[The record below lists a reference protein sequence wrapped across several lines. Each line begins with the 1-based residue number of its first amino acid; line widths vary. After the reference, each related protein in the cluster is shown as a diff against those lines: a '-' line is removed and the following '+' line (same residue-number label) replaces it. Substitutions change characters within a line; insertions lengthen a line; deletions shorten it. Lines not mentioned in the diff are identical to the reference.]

1 MQSARFLTTKGTK
14 YHEGFLISDT
24 KPACRARSVVRRST
38 NGSDILRL
46 ETSHVATTVLTATK
60 IVPDERQ
67 REAIEHVHGPMLVI
81 AGAGTGKTTV
91 LTQRVAHL
99 IREGHAR
106 PDEILALTYADNSAA
121 EMLGRV
127 RNELEGGSVESAESA
142 AHPPSIDGLEAC
154 TFHAWC
160 NGLLQRRGCG
170 FGVMDDKDLWVFL
183 RRRIRDLRLK
193 HFVRAANVG
202 QFLDS
207 LLDFMRRCQDELV
220 GPAEYLRYVQRLE
233 RGEVPLPRVA
243 KAKKQADLQDA
254 EILERCQEIARVF
267 AAVEEMLR
275 EKKLGTFGH
284 MITRAHELLKN
295 DPALL
300 AEERGRTRFLLV
312 DEFQDANFA
321 QAEILS
327 LLAGKEANVF
337 AVGDPDQ
344 AIYQFRGAS
353 SEAFTL
359 FARNFPA
366 ARVVVLG
373 KNRRSLSPI
382 LGCAFGIVN
391 DNPPV
396 FAKASSSTG
405 GAIGYQRKPLE
416 SLREDTKHVAT
427 DAFVRPQSGT
437 AMAAPLVEI
446 ITWRDKEVEAADLA
460 RRIQKKRKEHKAKGE
475 RCRWSDFAVLYRVH
489 SHRDEL
495 VHEFVERGIPF
506 SIEGLD
512 VLDTPEVRDVLACLT
527 AAVSPDDAASLF
539 RVAALPQ
546 FGIDAVEL
554 RAGMKGVR
562 REDLNLRTVLGRLAG
577 GAAVLESVE
586 KAHFEVEK
594 DGVRA
599 ADAVRTVIRHFEL
612 PRSPLVMTFLNFVE
626 EWRKRPIAD
635 DGSAAEFLEYLD
647 YFVQARGSIALPRSS
662 EDAVQLLTAHA
673 AKGLEFQHVAIVRGS
688 SVSFPTAYHEPLIA
702 FPAELRRSLANA
714 ADAHAPDDK
723 ALHEEEE
730 RRLFYVAMT
739 RAKDTLAIYANQ
751 GQSKKDP
758 KPTKF
763 LREFMV
769 RPELR
774 KFWTTRSAA
783 AVQDALFA
791 EEEQRVALQQSKV
804 AEWLLMDP
812 AANFATG
819 LSASAIEIY
828 EECPLRFKL
837 EREWNLPREVSAALH
852 YGAAMHAVL
861 RTFYDAQRY
870 QREVIDDDLLEQFRA
885 QLASSGIADRYQY
898 DLYLRQGREQL
909 RQFLECARR
918 DPAPE
923 VVETESRFEMHI
935 GTAGGEARVTG
946 RVDRI
951 DSTGPNTVAIVDY
964 KTGKPKSQEDADESL
979 QLSLYAL
986 AARETLGKRAD
997 RLVFHNLENNTAMIT
1012 ERNDAQMEEAKL
1024 RVGKVA
1030 AGVAEGKFVARPGY
1044 HCSYCPYRNLCPATE
1059 KMVATPQKKDT
1070 ARVH

>member
-1 MQSARFLTTKGTK
+1 
-14 YHEGFLISDT
+14 
-24 KPACRARSVVRRST
+24 
-38 NGSDILRL
+38 
-46 ETSHVATTVLTATK
+46 VATTVVTTTRF
-60 IVPDERQ
+60 VPDQRQ

-91 LTQRVAHL
+91 LTQRVANL

-106 PDEILALTYADNSAA
+106 PDEILALTYTDNSAA
-121 EMLGRV
+121 EMLSRV
-127 RNELEGGSVESAESA
+127 RNELEGTA
-142 AHPPSIDGLEAC
+142 IDGLQAC

-160 NGLLQRRGCG
+160 NGLLQRRGAG
-170 FGVMDDKDLWVFL
+170 FGVLDDKDLWVFL

-233 RGEVPLPRVA
+233 AGEFPLPRVA
-243 KAKKQADLQDA
+243 KRKKQADLEDA
-254 EILERCQEIARVF
+254 EILERCREIARVF
-267 AAVEEMLR
+267 ATVENMLR
-275 EKKLGTFGH
+275 EKNLGTFGH
-284 MITRAHELLKN
+284 MITRAYQLLKD

-300 AEERGRTRFLLV
+300 EEERRRARFLLV

-321 QAEILS
+321 QAAILS
-327 LLAGKEANVF
+327 LLAGTEANVF

-353 SEAFTL
+353 SEAFML

-382 LGCAFGIVN
+382 LRCAFGIVN

-396 FAKASSSTG
+396 FAKTSLQTG
-405 GAIGYQRKPLE
+405 CPISYQRTPLE
-416 SLREDTKHVAT
+416 SLRDEESKAKGDTA
-427 DAFVRPQSGT
+427 
-437 AMAAPLVEI
+437 AAPLVEI

-460 RRIQKKRKEHKAKGE
+460 RRIQRKYKEEQRDKSRNKDQ
-475 RCRWSDFAVLYRVH
+475 RCRWSDFAVLYRQH
-489 SHRDEL
+489 GHRDEL

-512 VLDTPEVRDVLACLT
+512 VLDTPEVRDVVACLS
-527 AAVSPDDAASLF
+527 AAVSPTDAASLF

-546 FGIDAVEL
+546 FAIDAVEL
-554 RAGMKGVR
+554 RAAMRAVR
-562 REDLNLRTVLGRLAG
+562 RQDLDLRTVLGRLAG
-577 GAAVLESVE
+577 GPAVLESVQ
-586 KAHFEVEK
+586 KVHVEVAK

-599 ADAVRTVIRHFEL
+599 DHAVNLVIRHFEL
-612 PRSPLVMTFLNFVE
+612 QRSPLVVAFLNFAE
-626 EWRKRPIAD
+626 AWHKKAIAET
-635 DGSAAEFLEYLD
+635 GSPSEFLEYLD
-647 YFVQARGSIALPRSS
+647 YFVQARGTIALPRSTD
-662 EDAVQLLTAHA
+662 DAVQLLTAHA
-673 AKGLEFQHVAIVRGS
+673 AKGLEFQHVAIIRGS
-688 SVSFPTAYHEPLIA
+688 SVCFPTAYHEPLIA
-702 FPAELRRSLANA
+702 FPAQLRTSGASSG
-714 ADAHAPDDK
+714 APLSQGTADDK
-723 ALHEEEE
+723 TLHEEEE

-739 RAKDTLAIYANQ
+739 RARDTLAIYANQ
-751 GQSKKDP
+751 GLSKKDP

-769 RPELR
+769 RPDTR
-774 KFWTTRSAA
+774 KFWSTRSAA
-783 AVQDALFA
+783 AVQDTLFA
-791 EEEQRVALQQSKV
+791 GEEQRIALQQSKV

-812 AANFATG
+812 SANFAAG

-837 EREWNLPREVSAALH
+837 EREWNLPRDVSAALH

-861 RTFYDAQRY
+861 RTFYDARRY
-870 QREVIDDDLLEQFRA
+870 QREIKDDDLLEQFRSA
-885 QLASSGIADRYQY
+885 LASAGIADRYQY
-898 DLYLRQGREQL
+898 DLYRGQGLEQL
-909 RQFLECARR
+909 RQFIECARR

-923 VVETESRFEMHI
+923 VIETESRFEMLI
-935 GTAGGEARVTG
+935 GAAKVAG

-951 DSTGPNTVAIVDY
+951 DRTGPDTVAIVDY

-986 AARETLGKRAD
+986 AARETLRKRAD
-997 RLVFHNLENNTAMIT
+997 RLIFHNLENNTPVCTA
-1012 ERNDAQMEEAKL
+1012 RNDAQLEEAEL
-1024 RVGKVA
+1024 RVHKVA
-1030 AGVAEGKFVARPGY
+1030 DGIARGRFDAKPGY

-1059 KMVATPQKKDT
+1059 KVVHRKLAAPQKRPA
-1070 ARVH
+1070 ARVN

>member
-1 MQSARFLTTKGTK
+1 
-14 YHEGFLISDT
+14 
-24 KPACRARSVVRRST
+24 VV
-38 NGSDILRL
+38 
-46 ETSHVATTVLTATK
+46 TTVLTATK

-91 LTQRVAHL
+91 LTQRVANL

-106 PDEILALTYADNSAA
+106 PDEILALTYTDNSAA
-121 EMLGRV
+121 EMLARV
-127 RNELEGGSVESAESA
+127 RSELEGNSIESTA
-142 AHPPSIDGLEAC
+142 GLQAC

-160 NGLLQRRGCG
+160 NGLLQRRGAS
-170 FGVMDDKDLWVFL
+170 FGVLDDKDLWVFL

-233 RGEVPLPRVA
+233 RGEFALPRVA
-243 KAKKQADLQDA
+243 KAKKQADLKDA
-254 EILERCQEIARVF
+254 EILERCREIARVY
-267 AAVEEMLR
+267 AGVEEMLR
-275 EKKLGTFGH
+275 EQNLGTFGH
-284 MITRAHELLKN
+284 MITRAYELLKS

-300 AEERGRTRFLLV
+300 EEERRRTRFLLV

-327 LLAGKEANVF
+327 LLAGTEANVF

-359 FARNFPA
+359 FAKNFPA

-382 LGCAFGIVN
+382 LRCAFGIVN

-396 FAKASSSTG
+396 FAKISSQSG
-405 GAIGYQRKPLE
+405 CAISYQRTALE
-416 SLREDTKHVAT
+416 SLRDEESKAKGE
-427 DAFVRPQSGT
+427 A
-437 AMAAPLVEI
+437 AAPLVEI

-460 RRIQKKRKEHKAKGE
+460 RRIQRKRKDEQKGKTGQLQP
-475 RCRWSDFAVLYRVH
+475 CRWSDFGVLYRQH
-489 SHRDEL
+489 GHRDEL

-512 VLDTPEVRDVLACLT
+512 VLDSPEVRDVVACLS
-527 AAVSPDDAASLF
+527 AAVSLNDAASLF
-539 RVAALPQ
+539 RLAALPQ
-546 FGIDAVEL
+546 FAIDAVEL
-554 RAGMKGVR
+554 RAGMRAVR
-562 REDLNLRTVLGRLAG
+562 RQDLDLRTVLGRLAG
-577 GAAVLESVE
+577 GPAVLESVD
-586 KAHFEVEK
+586 KVHLEVEK
-594 DGVRA
+594 DDVRA
-599 ADAVRTVIRHFEL
+599 DDAVKLVIRHFEL
-612 PRSPLVMTFLNFVE
+612 QRSPLVVAFLNFVDA
-626 EWRKRPIAD
+626 WHKKAIAGT
-635 DGSAAEFLEYLD
+635 GSPSEFLEYLD
-647 YFVQARGSIALPRSS
+647 YFVQAGGSIALPRSAD
-662 EDAVQLLTAHA
+662 DAVQLLTAHA
-673 AKGLEFQHVAIVRGS
+673 AKGLEFQHVAIIRGS
-688 SVSFPTAYHEPLIA
+688 SVCFPTAYHEPLIA
-702 FPAELRRSLANA
+702 FPPELRRSNA
-714 ADAHAPDDK
+714 SASGGFAPDDK
-723 ALHEEEE
+723 TLHEEEE

-769 RPELR
+769 RPDTR
-774 KFWTTRSAA
+774 KFWSTRAA
-783 AVQDALFA
+783 GAVQDTLFA

-804 AEWLLMDP
+804 AEWLLMEPSED
-812 AANFATG
+812 FVSG

-828 EECPLRFKL
+828 EGCPLRFKL

-852 YGAAMHAVL
+852 YGKAMHDVL

-870 QREVIDDDLLEQFRA
+870 QREINDDDLREQFRSA
-885 QLASSGIADRYQY
+885 LASAGIADRYQY
-898 DLYLRQGREQL
+898 ELYLRQGLEQL
-909 RQFLECARR
+909 RQFFECARR
-918 DPAPE
+918 DPAVE
-923 VVETESRFEMHI
+923 VIDTESRFEMQI
-935 GTAGGEARVTG
+935 GGAKVAG

-951 DSTGPNTVAIVDY
+951 DRTGPDSVAIVDY
-964 KTGKPKSQEDADESL
+964 KTGKPKSQDDADESL

-986 AARETLGKRAD
+986 AARETLGKHAD
-997 RLVFHNLENNTAMIT
+997 RLIFHNLENNTPVCT
-1012 ERNDAQMEEAKL
+1012 TRNEAQLEEAKL
-1024 RVGKVA
+1024 RVRKVA
-1030 AGVAEGKFVARPGY
+1030 DWIAQGKFAAKPGY
-1044 HCSYCPYRNLCPATE
+1044 QCSYCPYRNLCPATE
-1059 KMVATPQKKDT
+1059 KVVVAQKRP
-1070 ARVH
+1070 ASRVN